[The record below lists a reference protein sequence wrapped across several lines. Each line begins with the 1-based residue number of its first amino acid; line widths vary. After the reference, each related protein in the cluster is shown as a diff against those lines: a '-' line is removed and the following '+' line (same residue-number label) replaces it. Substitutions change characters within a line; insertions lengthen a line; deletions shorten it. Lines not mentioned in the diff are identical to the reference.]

1 MMKTIA
7 GRLHTMW
14 WIVGSCQNM
23 MSARARCIRASIDKL
38 SLLQSITA
46 HNGHAGDH
54 DLPVWPSNSML
65 SPKAHSDLG
74 SEPPPCHPTPQR
86 THPSHIH
93 SPQHEGLAKLF
104 STNPSLDSLQSF
116 HTAITSLS
124 CSSIRQTSPTPT
136 VSSDM
141 SFPYS
146 VTSINS
152 YNTRKNVLYPR
163 RAHPPPQVPS
173 ITSQYRRRVKK
184 ALPKRILLTARATFL
199 RLNF

>member
-1 MMKTIA
+1 MDPP
-7 GRLHTMW
+7 RP
-14 WIVGSCQNM
+14 SQ
-23 MSARARCIRASIDKL
+23 
-38 SLLQSITA
+38 LQSINA
-46 HNGHAGDH
+46 HNGGAGDRYH
-54 DLPVWPSNSML
+54 GAWPSSSIP

-74 SEPPPCHPTPQR
+74 SEPTPSHPTPQR
-86 THPSHIH
+86 AHPNPIH

-124 CSSIRQTSPTPT
+124 RSSIRQTSPTPT
-136 VSSDM
+136 VSSDV
-141 SFPYS
+141 SFSYS
-146 VTSINS
+146 VTSVNS

-163 RAHPPPQVPS
+163 RVHPSPRAPPVA
-173 ITSQYRRRVKK
+173 SQYRSRMKK